1 MCIIKFSACPP
12 KVKARGRRTGRAE
25 HVMGTGIRNAA
36 ESASSRAWM
45 PNAATRLQRLVRK
58 HGPAALRLALIAP
71 GAAVLTV
78 VGLSMLVVV
87 PSGPV
92 AGSDGRLRVA
102 NPFGPSEVPASFATR
117 LAPTVTAKTGGG
129 SR

>member
-1 MCIIKFSACPP
+1 
-12 KVKARGRRTGRAE
+12 
-25 HVMGTGIRNAA
+25 
-36 ESASSRAWM
+36 M

-102 NPFGPSEVPASFATR
+102 DPFGPSEVPASFAAR
-117 LAPTVTAKTGGG
+117 PTVTAETGGG
-129 SR
+129 TR